1 MNTAN
6 NTFKRH
12 EFSDLRRGE
21 FSDLD
26 LLRMVHEPD
35 VKTLRVSIP
44 VLDQPTD
51 LQPAIRL
58 FDSRDWASKK
68 IIKQRLR
75 DISDVYDK
83 GPSKREVPVQFIA
96 GFLVT
101 VLKKL

>member
-1 MNTAN
+1 
-6 NTFKRH
+6 
-12 EFSDLRRGE
+12 
-21 FSDLD
+21 
-26 LLRMVHEPD
+26 MVHEPD

-83 GPSKREVPVQFIA
+83 GPIKREVPVQFIA